1 MSDSKKSIF
10 EYTPEELSKRASDLH
25 KSILEDL
32 SELKELGGQVERNQ
46 TIEEKLEDFPDL
58 ERVLKERKY
67 KETIR
72 PFQSSRPRPWP
83 RASRG

>member
-1 MSDSKKSIF
+1 MILKKSIF

-25 KSILEDL
+25 KSILDNL
-32 SELKELGGQVERNQ
+32 SELKELGNQAERNQ
-46 TIEEKLEDFPDL
+46 AVEEKIEDFPDL

-67 KETIR
+67 PEKIR